1 VNPGLLLLIIT
12 ITTALVFD
20 FLNGFHDAANSIA
33 TVVST
38 RVLTPRKAV
47 LLAAFC
53 NFIAAWFLGTAVAK
67 TIGKGMIH
75 LEDVTQFVVIA
86 GLAGAIVWDLLTW
99 WWGLP
104 TSSSHALIGGYA
116 GAALARHALNHG
128 AGSAFSVIIPAGWTK
143 TLIFIVIAPMIGFIL
158 AFVFTI
164 ASYWLLQHKNPRS
177 VDNWFRRLQLI
188 SARLTVLATV
198 GMTHKRP
205 WGLWRAHFLLRAI

>member
-1 VNPGLLLLIIT
+1 
-12 ITTALVFD
+12 
-20 FLNGFHDAANSIA
+20 
-33 TVVST
+33 
-38 RVLTPRKAV
+38 
-47 LLAAFC
+47 
-53 NFIAAWFLGTAVAK
+53 
-67 TIGKGMIH
+67 MIR

-128 AGSAFSVIIPAGWTK
+128 AGSAFCVIISACWTQ
-143 TLIFIVIAPMIGFIL
+143 TLIFIVIAPMIRFIL

-164 ASYWLLQHKNPRS
+164 ASYWLLQHKNPRT

-188 SARLTVLATV
+188 SAAAYSIGHGGDDAQKNIGVIA
-198 GMTHKRP
+198 
-205 WGLWRAHFLLRAI
+205 RALFFSGHNNPYHMGHHLGRI